1 MTSSAWIARPLSGS
15 RGTPLWCSPH
25 ETPPGLQVER
35 QEADQVEVD
44 KEVAEAVF
52 YMARYLEIDKQVDTA
67 REKAFFAQARLQEK

>member
-1 MTSSAWIARPLSGS
+1 
-15 RGTPLWCSPH
+15 
-25 ETPPGLQVER
+25 VER
-35 QEADQVEVD
+35 QEADQAGVD